1 MKKILFAVSVYF
13 LAPFSSQAQLLSWS
27 PSFITDTSS
36 TVTITCD
43 ASQGNQGLYN
53 YASTSDVYVHI
64 GLITSAS
71 TSSSNWLY
79 VPSYSVWGST
89 NSQIHATYLGSNKWQ
104 YTITG
109 GLRTFFGVTNPS
121 EKILRIAIL
130 FRNGSGSLKLAN
142 IDGSDMFVPVYSS
155 GSFNVRLDVT
165 FRQPKYTP
173 ILAPLLKF
181 VGDSVNVTANASQSS
196 NISLYFN
203 GTQIDT
209 VTNVLTASAFAHIT
223 AVGPQTIIANATNGS
238 TTVSDTSTFFV
249 SSATTIAPLPNGV
262 VDGINYETGDTSVV
276 LVLYAPQKSRIM
288 VVGDFN
294 NWTQA
299 ANYQMNMTP
308 DSLRFWLR
316 ITGLTPGTE
325 YAYQYIID
333 GSLTVADYNTEKILD
348 KANDPYI
355 PQQLIQI

>member
-142 IDGSDMFVPVYSS
+142 IDGSDMFVPVYTS

-165 FRQPKYTP
+165 FSPAKIYSHFGTP
-173 ILAPLLKF
+173 F
-181 VGDSVNVTANASQSS
+181 
-196 NISLYFN
+196 
-203 GTQIDT
+203 
-209 VTNVLTASAFAHIT
+209 
-223 AVGPQTIIANATNGS
+223 
-238 TTVSDTSTFFV
+238 
-249 SSATTIAPLPNGV
+249 
-262 VDGINYETGDTSVV
+262 
-276 LVLYAPQKSRIM
+276 
-288 VVGDFN
+288 
-294 NWTQA
+294 
-299 ANYQMNMTP
+299 
-308 DSLRFWLR
+308 
-316 ITGLTPGTE
+316 
-325 YAYQYIID
+325 
-333 GSLTVADYNTEKILD
+333 KICW
-348 KANDPYI
+348 
-355 PQQLIQI
+355 